1 MTNKFHSPHFD
12 TLEDNALA
20 EVVPKTEALFDNETI
35 NRLYRSYMRTKDIN
49 DLDALEK
56 RMGISMEDKRK
67 IVEDILAEI
76 SNDQL
81 SNVQRLELQKKY
93 FGQKNK

>member
-1 MTNKFHSPHFD
+1 
-12 TLEDNALA
+12 
-20 EVVPKTEALFDNETI
+20 
-35 NRLYRSYMRTKDIN
+35 MRTKDIN